1 MKHFLLLLVLFFQI
15 SAFSK
20 NAYLVYV
27 DSTHGPGMFGHILLY
42 FTDQEISKDL
52 ARNYYFTPQKLTG
65 DIYTFYIEM
74 PNNQEMDWDNIFE
87 FRAQSKF
94 EIFNADKTM
103 TDYLIRQNREVYFYL
118 LNLNN
123 QESEQLKAKLDNE
136 VQVKKEYSNFN
147 FNNTCAA
154 NIVRFINSIVTPDRV
169 ISQRIFKKW
178 IMQDNTY
185 SLWKIQ
191 EAYHSNNPVILN
203 YSLKNHKIVKGSPV
217 HFQSKEL
224 QMTALLDSI
233 SQSTRQFNKFCQN
246 EAIFKLLI
254 RKSVYND
261 VDRAYQTINI
271 LNSKCFG
278 NVDQDMLIHFKSEI
292 YQLNLLSKTKSLPKK
307 FFL

>member
-1 MKHFLLLLVLFFQI
+1 MKYFLLLIVLFFQLT
-15 SAFSK
+15 AFSK

-42 FTDQEISKDL
+42 FTDQEINKEL
-52 ARNYYFTPQKLTG
+52 AKNYYSTSQKLPG

-74 PNNQEMDWDNIFE
+74 PNNQEMNWDNIFE

-94 EIFNADKTM
+94 EMFDADKTM
-103 TDYLIRQNREVYFYL
+103 TDYLIRQNREVYFYM
-118 LNLNN
+118 LNLTD
-123 QESEQLKAKLDNE
+123 SEIDQLKAELDHE
-136 VQVKKEYSNFN
+136 VKIKKEYSNFN

-154 NIVRFINSIVTPDRV
+154 NIVRFINSVVTSDRI

-185 SLWKIQ
+185 SIWKIQ

-203 YSLKNHKIVKGSPV
+203 YSLKDHKVVKGPPI
-217 HFQSKEL
+217 HFYSKEL
-224 QMTALLDSI
+224 QMAGVLDSVYKSI
-233 SQSTRQFNKFCQN
+233 NQLNKFCQS
-246 EAIFKLLI
+246 EAIYKLLI
-254 RKSVYND
+254 RKSVYNN
-261 VDRAYQTINI
+261 VNRAYQTVDL

-278 NVDQDMLIHFKSEI
+278 NTDQDSLTRLKSQVNQI
-292 YQLNLLSKTKSLPKK
+292 NSLSKTKSLPKK